1 MLQWSIDY
9 FCSLPKSYAFIYK
22 YRFTTTYIYKS
33 QLLLHN
39 IVQLAIRLCLLNT
52 RENEDVY
59 MLSLKYFIKV
69 V

>member
-1 MLQWSIDY
+1 M
-9 FCSLPKSYAFIYK
+9 
-22 YRFTTTYIYKS
+22 YIYKS